1 MFTNRIP
8 KFFIFV
14 LVVTVAL
21 STVSFVTRS
30 TSLSQADRSYDAIEG
45 VRTASKQT
53 DHSYDA
59 VEQLRVT
66 RPSVSSVSG
75 YDQIEALRIQRGA
88 TLSTT
93 FGYDAIEQVR
103 LARAFSADR
112 SYDNIEALRLWR

>member
-1 MFTNRIP
+1 MFTNRIS

-14 LVVTVAL
+14 LVVTAAL

-30 TSLSQADRSYDAIEG
+30 ASLPQADR
-45 VRTASKQT
+45 
-53 DHSYDA
+53 SYDA
-59 VEQLRVT
+59 VEQLRVA